1 MQIRCPHCQNGVE
14 VVDEVEFNDMSC
26 DSCGSHF
33 SLVSHPDAETLA
45 PKEQMVDQ
53 FRLEQEVGTGAFGT
67 VYKARD
73 TELDRAVA
81 LKIPRRLNMAEE
93 EQDQFLREA
102 RAAAQL
108 SHPNI
113 VSVHTVGRDGDTLY
127 IVSDFVDGVDL
138 ADKITVTRFTP
149 RQSVL
154 LCVKV
159 AAAIE
164 HAHQH
169 GVIHRDLKPSNIMLN
184 SDNEPLVMDFG
195 LAKRDAGEITMTYE
209 GKLLGTPAYMP
220 PEQARGEGHD
230 VDGRAD
236 IYSIGVILFELLT
249 GELPFRGSARMLLNQ
264 VIHDQPPSPR
274 KLQSAIPRDLETI
287 TLKCLE
293 KDPDKRYESCASLGE
308 DLQAW
313 LDHKP
318 IKARPT
324 GSLGKLLRWHK
335 RNPVVANLTAG
346 VAVVLILS
354 AAVSIN
360 FALTAQEEA
369 KLAREARDRATESE
383 AAALESQ
390 NQAIQQKE
398 KADQA
403 RIVAEEETQKGRREV
418 YATDMQLIQQHW
430 ESGNVHLAKQLLKS
444 HRGEIDIIGFEW
456 GYWNRVLNN
465 QGVTFAGHEAE
476 VTCFAFSPDG
486 KRIASGSAD
495 KTIRVWDAEKGNQLR
510 VLTGLEG
517 ELTSMAF
524 SPDGNRIVSGSLAG
538 ELKVWDLETGRVGVK
553 LGEHPFAI
561 ETIAFSPDGTCVA
574 SKSSDELLKVWN
586 VESLQ
591 EVCSTPGKY
600 GNPQNYLYAN
610 STIEVSNIAFSPNG
624 KLIASG
630 FGYNSVKIVDSKTGE
645 DVRTLEFSL
654 VERGRGNGVKYIAF
668 GDSNDWISVCGWS
681 VSEANIIRKGSIERG
696 SFDEAIDLGA
706 QGQIVGI
713 NSNSSTIA
721 LKKNHKVNNGT
732 TQIKLLATYGD
743 ELATIET
750 GVHFVRKLEF
760 SPNGE
765 RVAVMHDDKITVFD
779 TNMGGALNRIKDHGH
794 AVDVVGFTTD
804 GEKVAIAGGSDGYG
818 DGRDRGIIRLFDA
831 KTAFE
836 ILTLKGHSD
845 NVISFDFSPDGRR
858 LVSRSRDETVRLWD
872 LKNGK
877 QIFSIKEDDQLEGLI
892 DLTIVFSPDGRHIL
906 KETIWAE
913 DPESLLGTGEN
924 IGTEVTSIVTMD
936 VDTGQELSNI
946 RNTGL
951 FVAYSPN
958 GKQVAGL
965 CFESLHGDEHW
976 VTVRNIDSGEEK
988 LTLKQSSECMRVTY
1002 SPDGKLIAGLTDN
1015 KYASVKFWDSKTG
1028 EVLTEIEG
1036 LGPYAGSGGDLAF
1049 SPDGKRVLL
1058 GGQDGT
1064 IRIWD
1069 IATKRLLLTL
1079 QGHSSYVNSI
1089 AFSPDGEQLVSGSGD
1104 KTAIIWDARPI
1115 EADVQPSAN

>member
-14 VVDEVEFNDMSC
+14 VVDEIEFNDMSC
-26 DSCGSHF
+26 ESCGSHF

-293 KDPDKRYESCASLGE
+293 KDPDKRYETCAALGE

-313 LDHKP
+313 ADHKP

-360 FALTAQEEA
+360 FAFTAQEEA
-369 KLAREARDRATESE
+369 ELARQARDRATTSE
-383 AAALESQ
+383 AAAIQSE
-390 NQAIQQKE
+390 NEAIQQKE
-398 KADQA
+398 KAEASEQRA
-403 RIVAEEETQKGRREV
+403 RTATLAAVEARELEIRLRRNIERRL
-418 YATDMQLIQQHW
+418 YFNDMLQLHNAW
-430 ESGNVHLAKQLLKS
+430 DAGNIGDLDEGLARYQNSELK
-444 HRGEIDIIGFEW
+444 GFEW
-456 GYWNRVLNN
+456 NYW
-465 QGVTFAGHEAE
+465 
-476 VTCFAFSPDG
+476 
-486 KRIASGSAD
+486 KRIIYT
-495 KTIRVWDAEKGNQLR
+495 K
-510 VLTGLEG
+510 
-517 ELTSMAF
+517 
-524 SPDGNRIVSGSLAG
+524 
-538 ELKVWDLETGRVGVK
+538 LK
-553 LGEHPFAI
+553 
-561 ETIAFSPDGTCVA
+561 
-574 SKSSDELLKVWN
+574 
-586 VESLQ
+586 
-591 EVCSTPGKY
+591 
-600 GNPQNYLYAN
+600 YLYV
-610 STIEVSNIAFSPNG
+610 IINI
-624 KLIASG
+624 
-630 FGYNSVKIVDSKTGE
+630 
-645 DVRTLEFSL
+645 
-654 VERGRGNGVKYIAF
+654 
-668 GDSNDWISVCGWS
+668 
-681 VSEANIIRKGSIERG
+681 
-696 SFDEAIDLGA
+696 
-706 QGQIVGI
+706 
-713 NSNSSTIA
+713 
-721 LKKNHKVNNGT
+721 KV
-732 TQIKLLATYGD
+732 
-743 ELATIET
+743 
-750 GVHFVRKLEF
+750 
-760 SPNGE
+760 
-765 RVAVMHDDKITVFD
+765 
-779 TNMGGALNRIKDHGH
+779 
-794 AVDVVGFTTD
+794 
-804 GEKVAIAGGSDGYG
+804 
-818 DGRDRGIIRLFDA
+818 
-831 KTAFE
+831 
-836 ILTLKGHSD
+836 
-845 NVISFDFSPDGRR
+845 
-858 LVSRSRDETVRLWD
+858 
-872 LKNGK
+872 
-877 QIFSIKEDDQLEGLI
+877 
-892 DLTIVFSPDGRHIL
+892 
-906 KETIWAE
+906 
-913 DPESLLGTGEN
+913 
-924 IGTEVTSIVTMD
+924 
-936 VDTGQELSNI
+936 
-946 RNTGL
+946 
-951 FVAYSPN
+951 
-958 GKQVAGL
+958 
-965 CFESLHGDEHW
+965 
-976 VTVRNIDSGEEK
+976 
-988 LTLKQSSECMRVTY
+988 
-1002 SPDGKLIAGLTDN
+1002 
-1015 KYASVKFWDSKTG
+1015 
-1028 EVLTEIEG
+1028 
-1036 LGPYAGSGGDLAF
+1036 
-1049 SPDGKRVLL
+1049 
-1058 GGQDGT
+1058 
-1064 IRIWD
+1064 
-1069 IATKRLLLTL
+1069 
-1079 QGHSSYVNSI
+1079 
-1089 AFSPDGEQLVSGSGD
+1089 
-1104 KTAIIWDARPI
+1104 
-1115 EADVQPSAN
+1115 

>member
-1 MQIRCPHCQNGVE
+1 
-14 VVDEVEFNDMSC
+14 
-26 DSCGSHF
+26 
-33 SLVSHPDAETLA
+33 
-45 PKEQMVDQ
+45 MVDQ

-81 LKIPRRLNMAEE
+81 IKIPRRQNMAEE

-149 RQSVL
+149 RQSVF

-293 KDPDKRYESCASLGE
+293 KDPDKRYETCAALGE

-313 LDHKP
+313 ADHKP

-360 FALTAQEEA
+360 FAFTAQEEA
-369 KLAREARDRATESE
+369 ELARQARNRATASES
-383 AAALESQ
+383 AALESQ

-403 RIVAEEETQKGRREV
+403 RIIAEQETQKGRREV

-444 HRGEIDIIGFEW
+444 HRGENDIIGFEW
-456 GYWNRVLNN
+456 GYWNRVLSD
-465 QGVTFAGHEAE
+465 QGVTFAGHEQE

-495 KTIRVWDAEKGNQLR
+495 KTIRIWDSEKANQLR

-517 ELTSMAF
+517 DLTSIAF
-524 SPDGNRIVSGSLAG
+524 SPDGNRLVSGSLAG
-538 ELKVWDLETGRVGVK
+538 ELKIWDLETGRVEVK

-591 EVCSTPGKY
+591 EVFSTPGKY
-600 GNPQNYLYAN
+600 IKPQNYLYT
-610 STIEVSNIAFSPNG
+610 SDPVEVSNIAFSPNG

-645 DVRTLEFSL
+645 DIRTLEFSL
-654 VERGRGNGVKYIAF
+654 VTRGRGSGVKYIAF
-668 GDSNDWISVCGWS
+668 DDSNDWISVCGWS

-713 NSNSSTIA
+713 NSNSLTFA
-721 LKKNHKVNNGT
+721 LQKNPKGSSGT
-732 TQIKLLATYGD
+732 TRIKLLASYGG
-743 ELATIET
+743 ELAAIET

-765 RVAVMHDDKITVFD
+765 RMAVMHDNKITVFD
-779 TNMGGALNRIKDHGH
+779 TNMGGALHRIKDHGL
-794 AVDVVGFTTD
+794 AVEVVGFSPD
-804 GEKVAIAGGSDGYG
+804 GEKIAIAGGSDGS
-818 DGRDRGIIRLFDA
+818 DDRRASIIRLFDA
-831 KTAFE
+831 ETAFE
-836 ILTLKGHSD
+836 ILTLKGHAD

-872 LKNGK
+872 LKNGEE
-877 QIFSIKEDDQLEGLI
+877 IFSIKEDNQLKDI
-892 DLTIVFSPDGRHIL
+892 FDLTVVFSSDGRHIL
-906 KETIWAE
+906 KETLWAV
-913 DPESLLGTGEN
+913 DLESLLRTGRN

-936 VDTGQELSNI
+936 ADSGQELSSI
-946 RNTGL
+946 KHTGL

-958 GKQVAGL
+958 GKQVAGVG
-965 CFESLHGDEHW
+965 FESFGGQNDESW
-976 VTVRNIDSGEEK
+976 VTIRNIDSGEEK
-988 LTLKQSSECMRVTY
+988 LTLKQSSECLGVTY
-1002 SPDGKLIAGLTDN
+1002 SPDGKLLAGISDN
-1015 KYASVKFWDSKTG
+1015 KHASLKVWDAKTG
-1028 EVLTEIEG
+1028 EVLTEIGG
-1036 LGPYAGSGGDLAF
+1036 LWSYAGSGGGLVF
-1049 SPDGKRVLL
+1049 SPDGKRIVL
-1058 GGQDGT
+1058 GGPDGT
-1064 IRIWD
+1064 VKIWD

-1079 QGHSSYVNSI
+1079 RGHSAGVNSL